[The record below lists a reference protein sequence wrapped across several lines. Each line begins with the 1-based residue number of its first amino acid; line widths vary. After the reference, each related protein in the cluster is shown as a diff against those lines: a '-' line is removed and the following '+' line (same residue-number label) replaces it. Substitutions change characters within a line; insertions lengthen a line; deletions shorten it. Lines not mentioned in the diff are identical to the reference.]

1 MSGSEKGFTIIDRR
15 GSAEEPAPAPELEA
29 LPAADFTSFL
39 LSLGT
44 SALFHL
50 GLVAEPGADAPAK
63 PNLPVARHTIDTL
76 ELLELK
82 TKGNL
87 SAEESELLRTLLT
100 DLRMRFVAVSRG
112 ARE

>member
-1 MSGSEKGFTIIDRR
+1 MSDPEKGFTIIDRR
-15 GSAEEPAPAPELEA
+15 GSGGDASPEPQPAE

-50 GLVAEPGADAPAK
+50 GLVAEPGSDAP
-63 PNLPVARHTIDTL
+63 PEVNLPVARQTIDTL
-76 ELLELK
+76 ELLEQK

-87 SAEESELLRTLLT
+87 SAEESELLRNLLT